1 MSNNEFKQTE
11 RNRVRRL
18 AKRGSY
24 DRETVYAILDANYLC
39 HLGFAVDGQPYV
51 IPTLYG
57 RVGDVIYVHG
67 SNVSRMLGQAAGRS
81 RLCLTVTMVDD
92 LVLARSAFHH
102 SINYRSAVVFGTGE
116 AVSDDSEKM
125 DALKA
130 ISDSVLKGRW
140 KDARLPNQKELDV
153 TTVVRITIEEA
164 SAKARTGMP
173 IDDAEDMNLP
183 IWAGLVPV
191 ETAFGEPVA
200 DTQLLPGIELPD
212 YLA

>member
-1 MSNNEFKQTE
+1 
-11 RNRVRRL
+11 
-18 AKRGSY
+18 
-24 DRETVYAILDANYLC
+24 
-39 HLGFAVDGQPYV
+39 
-51 IPTLYG
+51 
-57 RVGDVIYVHG
+57 GDVIYVHG

-81 RLCLTVTMVDD
+81 RLCLTVTTVDD

-140 KDARLPNQKELDV
+140 EDARLPNQKELDV

-164 SAKARTGMP
+164 SAKARSGMP

-191 ETAFGEPVA
+191 ETAFGEPVS
-200 DTQLLPGIELPD
+200 DTQLLPESNCRTTSLEGLRR
-212 YLA
+212 LMM